1 MLLDEL
7 TAEQLE
13 EQAEEL
19 QRRGFHPGYDGMSA
33 QAALWFRL
41 NAGTLLRQLKR
52 ERYVPSP
59 VVGFHVAKQDGSF
72 RPLVRPEEDGVRIY
86 AFPSFRGASVDC
98 LGRTEERP
106 DRLL

>member
-33 QAALWFRL
+33 QAAALWLRL

-59 VVGFHVAKQDGSF
+59 VVGFHVAKQDGSSWPWSA
-72 RPLVRPEEDGVRIY
+72 RRRTGCGSTPSLPSGVPPWT
-86 AFPSFRGASVDC
+86 A
-98 LGRTEERP
+98 
-106 DRLL
+106 